1 VSGSSG
7 RLTRYLVD
15 RVRGSVP
22 GRGQA
27 AAGAWLGLS
36 LVVAPPAGAVPGQS
50 VDAAFGAGPLPV
62 RPDAEYGLPAP
73 DTLMTGADVV
83 RAMYERYAGRWY
95 RNLALVQTVRYHSPR
110 DSLGGKSVQSAIDS
124 VRVWYESIQLPG
136 TVRSDIAPLDGGN
149 SQLYLGGAWH
159 IFSGDSLVSARPGV
173 HPVLLLGFDVYMQP
187 VEETLAA
194 VERFEIDPSQV
205 REAEWQG
212 EPAYV
217 VGSADPADDA
227 RQFWVDKERL
237 LLRRLLW
244 TTPGGARR
252 EVRFDAYEPLGGG
265 WIATELVFLRDG
277 RTEIDERYDYWTID
291 VEFDPAIFATE
302 LRARPGWIR
311 N

>member
-1 VSGSSG
+1 M
-7 RLTRYLVD
+7 
-15 RVRGSVP
+15 P
-22 GRGQA
+22 GPSIDAGFNVGPVA
-27 AAGAWLGLS
+27 AH
-36 LVVAPPAGAVPGQS
+36 
-50 VDAAFGAGPLPV
+50 
-62 RPDAEYGLPAP
+62 PDAEYVLPGP
-73 DTLMTGADVV
+73 DTLTSGADVV

-95 RNLALVQTVRYHSPR
+95 RNLALVQTVRYHSSR
-110 DSLGGKSVQSAIDS
+110 ESLEGKYARSAVDS

-159 IFSGDSLVSARPGV
+159 LFSGDSLVSARPGV

-194 VERFEIDPSQV
+194 IERFEIDPSRV

-212 EPAYV
+212 KPAYV
-217 VGSADPADDA
+217 VGAADPADDA

-244 TTPGGARR
+244 TTGGGARR

-265 WIATELVFLRDG
+265 WIATELAFLRDG

-291 VEFDPAIFATE
+291 VEFDPQIFSTDG
-302 LRARPGWIR
+302 RARPAWIR